1 MSSAQTTS
9 SLAADAPRYGSEPS
23 AAYYVLN
30 DTGDQTGG
38 SGFISIYDPA
48 GSSDPTNILSITTL
62 PTCTSVVVTGTV
74 TIVNDGT
81 APIGSVIV
89 ITVGSLMPGGAAT
102 FAQTIPAP
110 AAPLSTNYSSVSVTA
125 GCDNNGALIPAGTV
139 IKLSMTGA
147 TEFNNA
153 SLCVWYQ

>member
-1 MSSAQTTS
+1 
-9 SLAADAPRYGSEPS
+9 
-23 AAYYVLN
+23 
-30 DTGDQTGG
+30 
-38 SGFISIYDPA
+38 
-48 GSSDPTNILSITTL
+48 
-62 PTCTSVVVTGTV
+62 VVTGTV
-74 TIVNDGT
+74 TIMNDGT
-81 APIGSVIV
+81 APIGSVIQ
-89 ITVGSLMPGGAAT
+89 IAVGSLMPGGAAT

-147 TEFNNA
+147 TEFNNS